1 MINIKGLDKAEL
13 LVELY
18 NHSHQQGLG
27 LLQRAKNL
35 TVEEAREMLKQTT
48 YFDYLYGKVMKVD
61 LSNDEEL
68 NEFLYD
74 RDNGQGAAQAVV
86 DEIRKKMQER
96 TQMPEV
102 PAAET
107 LVAEAPVAENKYSF
121 EPINNNEFVSKNEK
135 NINGLKGGYD
145 SNFNLNDK
153 GTDKGTL
160 FVNVSDTYIGI
171 YMEEKTDEL
180 GRYIITFRLGLFKKG
195 KVMDIPNRGKGWLHE
210 VQTYEDV
217 LSGNTAAL
225 WTYGNKEDIISATE
239 SVVETMKPY
248 QPLSADYNVGNYSA
262 GMEDLRKV
270 YGYGL
275 EKFSATI
282 IGAGLI
288 SYEKFA
294 PEQKGNVP
302 LKDVLTT
309 LMKFNS
315 MIISEERYKQIA
327 DPRKQQ
333 QILNS
338 LKSSAKYVLEQRY
351 IPNDIDLSY
360 LPDDFNTI
368 KHI

>member
-1 MINIKGLDKAEL
+1 MINIKGIDKAEL

-18 NHSHQQGLG
+18 NNSRQQGFG
-27 LLQRAKNL
+27 MLQRARNL
-35 TVEEAREMLKQTT
+35 TIEDAREMLKEST

-74 RDNGQGAAQAVV
+74 RDNGPGAAQAVV

-96 TQMPEV
+96 VQT
-102 PAAET
+102 T
-107 LVAEAPVAENKYSF
+107 EAPVVETPVAKNEYNF
-121 EPINNNEFVSKNEK
+121 GTINNNDKNVPKPEK
-135 NINGLKGGYD
+135 NYIELNGDYAP
-145 SNFNLNDK
+145 NFNLNDK
-153 GTDKGTL
+153 ETEKGTL
-160 FVNVSDTYIGI
+160 FVDVSDTYIGI
-171 YMEEKTDEL
+171 YKEEKQDEH
-180 GRYIITFRLGLFKKG
+180 GRYITTFRLGLFKKG

-217 LSGNTAAL
+217 LSDNTAAL
-225 WTYGNKEDIISATE
+225 WTEGDKKDITTALDF
-239 SVVETMKPY
+239 VAETMKPY
-248 QPLSADYNVGNYSA
+248 RPLSPDYNVGNYSS
-262 GMEDLRKV
+262 GMERLREE

-275 EKFSATI
+275 EDFSATI
-282 IGAGLI
+282 IGAGLV

-309 LMKFNS
+309 LMRFNS
-315 MIISEERYKQIA
+315 MTISEERYKKIA
-327 DPRKQQ
+327 EPKKQE
-333 QILNS
+333 QILNG

-351 IPNDIDLSY
+351 IPNDIDLSF

-368 KHI
+368 KRR